1 MPSETSSGTESW
13 LLGSVDPLAASAFL
27 CNSCQTQKSRL
38 AALNSHR
45 KTTSFFQT
53 IQKYALLLHVL
64 IMVAAKL
71 RLLLHSWVGLAVRLA
86 WAGSLPWPL
95 GCFGH
100 HET

>member
-1 MPSETSSGTESW
+1 MPSETSSATESW
-13 LLGSVDPLAASAFL
+13 LLGPVDPCAASTFL

-38 AALNSHR
+38 AALNSRR
-45 KTTSFFQT
+45 KTTSFLADQN
-53 IQKYALLLHVL
+53 YVLLLHVL

-100 HET
+100 HEI